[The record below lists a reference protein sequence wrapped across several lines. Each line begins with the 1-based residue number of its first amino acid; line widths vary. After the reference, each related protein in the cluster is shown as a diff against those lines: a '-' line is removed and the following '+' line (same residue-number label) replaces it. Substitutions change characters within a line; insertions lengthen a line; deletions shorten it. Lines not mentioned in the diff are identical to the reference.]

1 MQRKGRWDSLQ
12 KEVPHEGLSTG
23 GQSEKITAISQFNWA
38 ASKAI
43 FVDYNK
49 CCCSLYVAMAAA
61 RRRIDTYCSV
71 KVIMRMFSAFSVTFL
86 VVTAE
91 F

>member
-23 GQSEKITAISQFNWA
+23 GQSEKITAIRQYKWA
-38 ASKAI
+38 ASKAL

-86 VVTAE
+86 VVTAD